1 MSSALFSADSDSHA
15 KGVVTLNP
23 PVPGLG
29 SKMEMEVVQFNPPIV
44 FFGDKLLE
52 GNPPIWAKSAL
63 WALNLTSETVPLYFD
78 DYYTKEYGVPEL
90 NRKPP
95 AIYTYVYFGIKITI
109 GEEHFMLVGKSYS
122 VERSQLLGREAA
134 VSVLKLYGDKWKY
147 TAAPDWWSKI
157 PTMNISDVFKI
168 IEKGSATLDSMNH
181 LKATTDNEEK
191 SSK

>member
-1 MSSALFSADSDSHA
+1 
-15 KGVVTLNP
+15 
-23 PVPGLG
+23 
-29 SKMEMEVVQFNPPIV
+29 
-44 FFGDKLLE
+44 
-52 GNPPIWAKSAL
+52 
-63 WALNLTSETVPLYFD
+63 
-78 DYYTKEYGVPEL
+78 
-90 NRKPP
+90 
-95 AIYTYVYFGIKITI
+95 
-109 GEEHFMLVGKSYS
+109 MLVGKSYS

-134 VSVLKLYGDKWKY
+134 VSVLRLYGDKWRY